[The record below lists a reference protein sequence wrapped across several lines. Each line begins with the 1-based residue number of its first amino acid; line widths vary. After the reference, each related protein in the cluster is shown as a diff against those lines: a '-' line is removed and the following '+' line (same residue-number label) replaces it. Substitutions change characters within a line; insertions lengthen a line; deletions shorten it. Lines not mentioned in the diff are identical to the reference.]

1 MRTMVFIGTSKS
13 GSSREA
19 IRAAERLGFYTVLF
33 TRRKLNLEQRAEFS
47 DVHELISI
55 DLDDVPSMRE
65 KIKQLQKQGKIIE
78 AIVSFVDG
86 LVYTAAVLS
95 EEFCHT
101 DLSKEAILKMEDKIQ
116 TRNALQKTPFN
127 MNYAIYKQGSLSFFI
142 EENELTFPLIVKAPH
157 SAGSKDVLK
166 VDRKSEFESCVN
178 KLKQKYPGSP
188 ILVEEY
194 IDGPQYLV
202 ETLVYQNKVNI
213 VAIIEQEISKEQ
225 RFIVTGYSLLAKV
238 EEHLYE
244 SLSRAVISIIR
255 MLGMKNG
262 ACHLEL
268 KFHKNQWK
276 LIEAN
281 PRISGGAMNKM
292 IEVAYG
298 INLAEQIIKIAIGE
312 APSLQK
318 TYKKFVFTQY
328 ITLTSSGELQLVT
341 GRNRAWRYEGVDD
354 VYIKPKRGTYL
365 HPPLS
370 MGHRYAY
377 VMASSS
383 TKEEAKTIAK
393 AAAKEI
399 HFHLY

>member
-142 EENELTFPLIVKAPH
+142 E
-157 SAGSKDVLK
+157 
-166 VDRKSEFESCVN
+166 
-178 KLKQKYPGSP
+178 
-188 ILVEEY
+188 
-194 IDGPQYLV
+194 
-202 ETLVYQNKVNI
+202 
-213 VAIIEQEISKEQ
+213 
-225 RFIVTGYSLLAKV
+225 
-238 EEHLYE
+238 
-244 SLSRAVISIIR
+244 
-255 MLGMKNG
+255 
-262 ACHLEL
+262 
-268 KFHKNQWK
+268 
-276 LIEAN
+276 
-281 PRISGGAMNKM
+281 
-292 IEVAYG
+292 
-298 INLAEQIIKIAIGE
+298 
-312 APSLQK
+312 
-318 TYKKFVFTQY
+318 
-328 ITLTSSGELQLVT
+328 
-341 GRNRAWRYEGVDD
+341 
-354 VYIKPKRGTYL
+354 
-365 HPPLS
+365 
-370 MGHRYAY
+370 
-377 VMASSS
+377 
-383 TKEEAKTIAK
+383 
-393 AAAKEI
+393 
-399 HFHLY
+399 